1 MRTHALGVP
10 LVVTVAFLC
19 LTATPALAT
28 PVVDQQQPVID
39 DSVGGLAIGGL
50 SDELLAQTFTVGLA
64 GDLVEVDLPIACST
78 GDPLIL
84 EIQGV
89 AATGEPDGTL
99 LRSQTYSGAGLSSF
113 FPDPPFLRPFILSVP
128 LPVTVGDRLAIVLNS
143 PGECAIFQ
151 GPLGDPYA
159 GGDGWFDAR
168 PNPPGW
174 LPLTTGL
181 LPADQRF
188 DLPFA
193 TIVDEG
199 AMNVD
204 IDFLYRSRTNRFNP
218 RRGGT
223 VDFAALTS
231 PSFDAT
237 TVDWTTAAAGPA
249 GAGALGPG
257 SILDV
262 DGDGDMDLVLDF
274 NSRDLGVTCG
284 DTTITLHA
292 TTTAGDSIS
301 GVDAIIVVGCGRR

>member
-1 MRTHALGVP
+1 MRVHNGAASLVIATVCMVFATAPAECAP
-10 LVVTVAFLC
+10 L
-19 LTATPALAT
+19 
-28 PVVDQQQPVID
+28 VDQQQPVID
-39 DSVGGLAIGGL
+39 DSVGGLAIGGF

-64 GDLVEVDLPIACST
+64 GDFVEVDLPIACST

-89 AATGEPDGTL
+89 AATGEPDGTV
-99 LRSQTYSGAGLSSF
+99 LRSQTYSGAGLPSF
-113 FPDPPFLRPFILSVP
+113 FPDPPFLRPFVLSVP

-143 PGECAIFQ
+143 PGECGIFQ

-174 LPLTTGL
+174 LQLSTGL

-193 TIVDEG
+193 TVVDDGTLE
-199 AMNVD
+199 VD
-204 IDFLYRSRTNRFNP
+204 IDFLYRSRMNRFNP
-218 RRGGT
+218 RRGGS
-223 VDFAALTS
+223 VDFAVLTS

-257 SILDV
+257 SAVDV
-262 DGDGDMDLVLDF
+262 DGDGDVDLVLDF
-274 NSRDLGVTCG
+274 NARDLGVACG
-284 DTTITLHA
+284 DTTITLLA
-292 TTTAGDSIS
+292 TTFAGDEIR
-301 GVDAIIVVGCGRR
+301 GVDAITVVGCGRR